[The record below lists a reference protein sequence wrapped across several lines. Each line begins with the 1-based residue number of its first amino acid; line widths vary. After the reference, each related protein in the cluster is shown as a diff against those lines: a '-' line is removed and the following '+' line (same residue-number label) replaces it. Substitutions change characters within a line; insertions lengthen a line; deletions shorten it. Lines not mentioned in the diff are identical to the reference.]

1 MLKSWIKRVIGSPSK
16 EYDVFVDELA
26 TSSIRGW
33 VRNKNNDDPLVID
46 IDVQGQCRLESV
58 FADRHRPD
66 VAKATNTHGSFGF
79 NAEFNRPLPAGKH
92 AIRIYDA
99 KKRHSAIWEAVISV
113 GSIEESHQLG
123 SDGGTESLAHS
134 LISHLVRKI
143 RPGASDYRII
153 EKAFDRHFY
162 CKKYLEGTSQKAIDP
177 IRHYLEQGC
186 ALGYNPTAWFS
197 SLDYLE
203 SNPDVLEAGV
213 NPFVH
218 YMTDGYKERRRPQAA
233 SRGIS
238 YLEDPWADQDGFIVL
253 SKCTLLDGWFS
264 IEGYA
269 VNPEFP
275 GLPVRVDLSLSD
287 GPRKTVLASIARQPV
302 QARLAEKVA
311 DHSFFRCKFPVPA
324 SLNDLI
330 LRVGIHG
337 RAKVDAIALLPV
349 EGEFTAAEPL
359 EYPAPQ
365 EGWKVVGSVE
375 RVDARIITGWA
386 MYESSQNT
394 PLTLVLSLDGKPIST
409 TNCHQYRE
417 DIRATY
423 GGDGYAG
430 FTFELP
436 PEIGFRGSD
445 PILDIS
451 PAIGDNHI
459 QGCRTPALVPSGLL
473 VPAGTNFAPTAHELH
488 AQPGRGSRSVSIIVL
503 NRNGADLLKD
513 LFDSAHQVEDPERIE
528 WIIVDH
534 ASDDHSHDVAQAC
547 ISRGQTIRF
556 IRRDGNFSF
565 SNSNN
570 YGARL
575 ASHDALVFAN
585 NDLIFRNAFTGQI
598 IDVLSDP
605 AIGALG
611 TILYDYLP
619 AGSGIG
625 GDIVQHTGV
634 YISDRIASNW
644 IRPYEARP
652 IDTGFVSRQ
661 SISEVPVA
669 TGAFLAMRKD
679 DFQAVGGFDEDYIY
693 GLEDVDLCLKVRSR
707 LNKKIVCLNDL
718 DIVHHR
724 GYSRN
729 KETDVAV
736 RHRNNNDYLNR
747 RWAHTLRRDIRSDAI
762 ARPGFWT
769 GRLPVVAFIVADAG
783 DNTVAGEYYTALE
796 LGREL
801 QKEFSCHLQFIK
813 KEDWYDLSG
822 VDVLVT
828 MVNPF
833 DITRARNINPFLVT
847 INWTRQWFDRWA
859 ENETIYAYDHVLAS
873 SGLASVYLAGM
884 TGLAVETL
892 PIATNYEQFQSG
904 EAQDRF
910 RSDYCFTGNYVGT
923 KREIMYQ
930 LKPELIQA
938 TGAVYGSGWEG
949 LAFDGILRGPV
960 AYSDVPH
967 LYASTKIVIDDANI
981 ATKEWGSC
989 NSRIFDAI
997 AADCLIVTN
1006 GPEGVREL
1014 FGDLVPTFDSAD
1026 SLAEIIDYWASHED
1040 ERRAR
1045 VEQLQAIVR
1054 GEHCYMHRA
1063 RKLVSLLKGGKYRP
1077 RVAIKCGAKWKEK
1090 EHWGDY
1096 HFAQALAKELRRQ
1109 GFIVRVD
1116 CREQW
1121 DIGLSAADDVVLCLR
1136 GILPYSPKPHQ
1147 ANIMWVISH
1156 PDDITTAEVDRYD
1169 HVYVASEFHCEHLKA
1184 VAQVGVETLLQC
1196 TDTDRFKPRYV
1207 DDSQRGRSNPIFV
1220 GNSRG
1225 VFRQCVRWSVELEKD
1240 IDIYGGGWDQ
1250 FVKDHRLKAKVLPNV
1265 SLPAYYESARAV
1277 LCDHWDD
1284 MKSFGYLSN
1293 RAFDVLACGSWLVV
1307 DDVRGIDGVLPG
1319 GYTVYRNREELGGL
1333 LDMSEHGTSEE
1344 KRRLAKWV
1352 RENHGFSHRAEVI
1365 AGRIRSL
1372 LDIPDATQRQAH
1384 DARKTSAQT

>member
-1 MLKSWIKRVIGSPSK
+1 MLKSWIKRLTGSPSK
-16 EYDVFVDELA
+16 EYEVFVDELS

-33 VRNKNNDDPLVID
+33 VRDRNNDDPLAID

-58 FADRHRPD
+58 LADRHRPD
-66 VAKATNTHGSFGF
+66 VAKATNTHGNFGF
-79 NAEFNRPLPAGKH
+79 SAEFNRPLPAGKH

-99 KKRHSAIWEAVISV
+99 NKGHDAILETTISI
-113 GSIEESHQLG
+113 GSSEEPDQKG
-123 SDGGTESLAHS
+123 NDDGAQSLAQG
-134 LISHLVRKI
+134 LIRHLVRKI
-143 RPGASDYRII
+143 RPGAFDYRII

-162 CKKYLEGTSQKAIDP
+162 FKTYLEGTSQQASDP
-177 IRHYLEQGC
+177 VRHYLDQGC

-218 YMTDGYKERRRPQAA
+218 YLADGHKERRRPRAA
-233 SRGIS
+233 SKGIS
-238 YLEDPWADQDGFIVL
+238 YLESPWTDQEGFIVL
-253 SKCTLLDGWFS
+253 SGCALLDGWFV
-264 IEGYA
+264 IDGYA
-269 VNPEFP
+269 VNPDFP
-275 GLPVRVDLSLSD
+275 ELPVRVDLCLSEA
-287 GPRKTVLASIARQPV
+287 PRKTVLANIARQPV
-302 QARLAEKVA
+302 QTQLVEKVA
-311 DHSFFRCKFPVPA
+311 GHFFFRCKFPMPA
-324 SLNDLI
+324 SLNDLT

-337 RAKVDAIALLPV
+337 RAEMDAIALSAV
-349 EGEFTAAEPL
+349 KGEFTSAEPL
-359 EYPAPQ
+359 EYPAPSKD
-365 EGWKVVGSVE
+365 WKVIGSVE

-386 MYESSQNT
+386 MYESSPNT
-394 PLTLVLSLDGKPIST
+394 PLTLVLSLDGKPISS

-417 DIRATY
+417 DLRITY

-436 PEIGFRGSD
+436 TDIGFRSED
-445 PILDIS
+445 SILEIS
-451 PAIGDNHI
+451 PAIGDNRI
-459 QGCRTPALVPSGLL
+459 EGCQAPARVPPGLL
-473 VPAGTNFAPTAHELH
+473 IPAITHFAPPAHELQ
-488 AQPGRGSRSVSIIVL
+488 AQQGAGSRSVSIIVL
-503 NRNGADLLKD
+503 NRNGADLLKE
-513 LFDSAHQVEDPERIE
+513 LFESARQVEDLERIE
-528 WIIVDH
+528 WIVIDH
-534 ASDDHSHDVAQAC
+534 ASDDNSHEVVRGC
-547 ISRGQTIRF
+547 ISRGQNIRF

-575 ASHDALVFAN
+575 ASHETLVFAN
-585 NDLIFRNAFTGQI
+585 NDLIFRKAFTRKI
-598 IDVLSDP
+598 TDVLSDP
-605 AIGALG
+605 EIGASG
-611 TILYDYLP
+611 TVLYDFLP
-619 AGSGIG
+619 LPSSISS
-625 GDIVQHTGV
+625 DIIQHTGV

-652 IDTGFVSRQ
+652 IDSGFVSRQ
-661 SISEVPVA
+661 EISEVPVA
-669 TGAFLAMRKD
+669 TGAFLAMRRE

-693 GLEDVDLCLKVRSR
+693 GLEDVDLCLKVRYR
-707 LNKKIVCLNDL
+707 LDKKIVCLNSL
-718 DIVHHR
+718 GIVHHR

-736 RHRNNNDYLNR
+736 RHRNNNNYLNQ
-747 RWAHTLRRDIRSDAI
+747 RWAGALRRNIRCDAI

-769 GRLPVVAFIVADAG
+769 GRFPVVAFIVADAG
-783 DNTVAGEYYTALE
+783 DNTVAGEYYTAVE

-801 QKEFSCHLQFIK
+801 QKEFPCHLQFISK
-813 KEDWYDLSG
+813 SDWYDLTG

-833 DITRARNINPFLVT
+833 DITRARNVNPFLLT
-847 INWTRQWFDRWA
+847 INWTRQWFDRWG

-873 SGLASVYLAGM
+873 SELASRYLAGM
-884 TGLAVETL
+884 TGLVVETL

-904 EAQDRF
+904 EDQDRF

-930 LKPELIQA
+930 LKPELIRA

-960 AYSDVPH
+960 AYSDMPH

-981 ATKEWGSC
+981 ATKDWGSC

-997 AADCLIVTN
+997 AAGCLIVTN
-1006 GPEGVREL
+1006 GPKGVKEL
-1014 FGDLVPTFDSAD
+1014 FGDLVPTFDSAE
-1026 SLAEIIDYWASHED
+1026 SLAEIIDYWTSHDD
-1040 ERRAR
+1040 ERRTR
-1045 VEQLQAIVR
+1045 VGKLQEIVR
-1054 GEHCYMHRA
+1054 REHCYHHRA
-1063 RKLVSLLKGGKYRP
+1063 KKLVSLLKGSAYRP

-1096 HFAQALAKELRRQ
+1096 HFAQALAKELRKQ
-1109 GFIVRVD
+1109 GFTVRVD

-1121 DIGLSAADDVVLCLR
+1121 DIGLSVADDVVLCLR

-1147 ANIMWVISH
+1147 ASIMWVISH
-1156 PDDITTAEVDRYD
+1156 PDDITTAEVDKYD
-1169 HVYVASEFHCEHLKA
+1169 HVYVASEFHCEHLKT
-1184 VAQVGVETLLQC
+1184 VAQVEVETLLQC
-1196 TDTDRFKPRYV
+1196 TDTDRFKPGCV
-1207 DDSQRGRSNPIFV
+1207 DPSKKGRSNPIFV

-1250 FVKDHRLKAKVLPNV
+1250 FVNDYRLKAKVLPNV
-1265 SLPAYYESARAV
+1265 SLPAYYESATAV

-1293 RAFDVLACGSWLVV
+1293 RAFDVLACGSWLIV
-1307 DDVRGIDGVLPG
+1307 DDVRGIDRILPG
-1319 GYTVYRNREELGGL
+1319 GYTVYHTREELGGL
-1333 LDMSEHGTSEE
+1333 LDMPEHGTLE
-1344 KRRLAKWV
+1344 KKRELAHWV
-1352 RENHGFSHRAEVI
+1352 RENHGFTRRAEVI
-1365 AGRIRSL
+1365 ADRIRRL
-1372 LDIPDATQRQAH
+1372 LAIPGAPQQQAH
-1384 DARKTSAQT
+1384 DIRKSAA

>member
-1 MLKSWIKRVIGSPSK
+1 MLKSWIKRLIKSPSE

-26 TSSIRGW
+26 PSSIRGW
-33 VRNKNNDDPLVID
+33 ARNKNSHDPLVID

-58 FADRHRPD
+58 AAGQHRAD

-79 NAEFNRPLPAGKH
+79 HAEFDRSLPAGKH
-92 AIRIYDA
+92 TIRIYDV
-99 KKRHSAIWEAVISV
+99 KKRHSAISKATITI
-113 GSIEESHQLG
+113 GSGEESNKHG
-123 SDGGTESLAHS
+123 SGNTESLAHS
-134 LISHLVRKI
+134 LINHLVQKI
-143 RPGASDYRII
+143 RPRASDYKII

-162 CKKYLEGTSQKAIDP
+162 VKKYLEGTSHETSDP
-177 IRHYLEQGC
+177 VRHYLEQGC
-186 ALGYNPTAWFS
+186 ALGNNPTAWFS

-218 YMTDGYKERRRPQAA
+218 YVSDGHKERRRPQPV
-233 SRGIS
+233 SKGVS
-238 YLEDPWADQDGFIVL
+238 YLKDSWANKNEFIVL
-253 SKCTLLDGWFS
+253 SKCTLLDGCFV

-269 VNPEFP
+269 ANPEFP
-275 GLPVRVDLSLSD
+275 GLPVRVDLCLS
-287 GPRKTVLASIARQPV
+287 GSSRKTVLANIKRPPV
-302 QARLAEKVA
+302 RTRLAGMVSE
-311 DHSFFRCKFPVPA
+311 HFFFQSKIPVPA
-324 SLNDLI
+324 SLNDLTLKI
-330 LRVGIHG
+330 GIHG
-337 RAKVDAIALLPV
+337 RAEVDTIDLLPV
-349 EGEFTAAEPL
+349 DGEFAVAEPL
-359 EYPAPQ
+359 EYPEPSR
-365 EGWKVVGSVE
+365 GWNVIGSVE
-375 RVDARIITGWA
+375 RTDSHIIAGWA
-386 MYESSQNT
+386 MYESCQNT
-394 PLTLVLSLDGKPIST
+394 PLTLVLSLNGKPIST
-409 TNCHQYRE
+409 TNCHEYRE
-417 DIRATY
+417 DIRTTY

-436 PEIGFRGSD
+436 PEIGYGNDD
-445 PILDIS
+445 PTLDIS
-451 PAIGDNHI
+451 PAIGENHI
-459 QGCRTPALVPSGLL
+459 QGCRISAQKPSGLL
-473 VPAGTNFAPTAHELH
+473 IPANTHFAPPAYQLETQLGS
-488 AQPGRGSRSVSIIVL
+488 QSRSVSIIVL

-513 LFDSAHQVEDPERIE
+513 LFDSAHQVEDPERVE
-528 WIIVDH
+528 WIIIDH
-534 ASDDHSHDVAQAC
+534 SSDDHSHDVVLAS
-547 ISRGQTIRF
+547 IGRGQNIKF

-575 ASHDALVFAN
+575 ASNDALIFAN
-585 NDLIFRNAFTGQI
+585 NDLIFRKAFTGKI
-598 IDVLSDP
+598 VHALSDP
-605 AIGALG
+605 TIGALG

-619 AGSGIG
+619 AGSSVD
-625 GDIVQHTGV
+625 GDVIQHTGV
-634 YISDRIASNW
+634 YISTRIASNW

-652 IDTGFVSRQ
+652 VDTGFMRKQ
-661 SISEVPVA
+661 SLSEVPVA
-669 TGAFLAMRKD
+669 TGAFLAMRKE
-679 DFQAVGGFDEDYIY
+679 DFHDVGGFDEDYIY

-707 LNKKIVCLNDL
+707 LNKKIVCLNDI

-724 GYSRN
+724 GYSRK

-736 RHRNNNDYLNR
+736 RHRNNNNYLNQ
-747 RWAHTLRRDIRSDAI
+747 RWACALRRTIRSDAI
-762 ARPGFWT
+762 AQPGFWT

-783 DNTVAGEYYTALE
+783 DNTIAGEYYTALE

-801 QKEFSCHLQFIK
+801 QNEFPCHLQFITK
-813 KEDWYDLSG
+813 SDWHDLSG

-833 DITRARNINPFLVT
+833 DITRARNVNPFLVT

-873 SGLASVYLAGM
+873 SDLASRYLADM

-904 EAQDRF
+904 EVQDRF

-938 TGAVYGSGWEG
+938 AGAVYGSGWEG
-949 LAFDGILRGPV
+949 LAFEGILRGPV
-960 AYSDVPH
+960 AYSDMPH

-981 ATKEWGSC
+981 ATKDWGSC

-997 AADCLIVTN
+997 AAGCLIVTN
-1006 GPEGVREL
+1006 GPEGVKEL
-1014 FGDLVPTFDSAD
+1014 FGDLVPTFDTAE
-1026 SLAEIIDYWASHED
+1026 SLGEIVDYWASHEG

-1045 VEQLQAIVR
+1045 VEQLQEIVR
-1054 GEHCYMHRA
+1054 REHCYGHRA
-1063 RKLVSLLKGGKYRP
+1063 KKLVALLKDSKYRP

-1096 HFAQALAKELRRQ
+1096 HFAQALAKELRKQ
-1109 GFIVRVD
+1109 GFTVRVD

-1121 DIGLSAADDVVLCLR
+1121 DIGLSVADDVVLCLR

-1147 ANIMWVISH
+1147 ANIMWAISH
-1156 PDDITTAEVDRYD
+1156 PDDITTAEVDKYD

-1184 VAQVGVETLLQC
+1184 VAQVEVETLLQC
-1196 TDTDRFKPRYV
+1196 TDTGRFKPGCV
-1207 DDSQRGRSNPIFV
+1207 DSSKKGRSNPIFV

-1250 FVKDHRLKAKVLPNV
+1250 FVNDRRLKAKVLPNV

-1277 LCDHWDD
+1277 LCDHWGD

-1293 RAFDVLACGSWLVV
+1293 RAFDVLACGSWLIV
-1307 DDVRGIDGVLPG
+1307 DDVRGIDRILPG
-1319 GYTVYRNREELGGL
+1319 GYTIYRSREELGGL
-1333 LDMSEHGTSEE
+1333 LDMPEHGTSVE
-1344 KRRLAKWV
+1344 KQKLAQWV

-1365 AGRIRSL
+1365 AGKIRTL
-1372 LDIPDATQRQAH
+1372 LDLPDTQQRH
-1384 DARKTSAQT
+1384 MNDARTTAA